1 MSPEIREAVENAAA
15 VGGNGG
21 HAYRAVDDVVRKPTS
36 PTALRHRLIAFLQEV
51 DESLSI
57 RDLLDDLRDGLHFEE
72 RP

>member
-1 MSPEIREAVENAAA
+1 MSPEIREAIESAAA
-15 VGGNGG
+15 VGGNGR
-21 HAYRAVDDVVRKPTS
+21 HTYRAVVDVVRKPTS

-57 RDLLDDLRDGLHFEE
+57 RELLDDLREGLHFEE